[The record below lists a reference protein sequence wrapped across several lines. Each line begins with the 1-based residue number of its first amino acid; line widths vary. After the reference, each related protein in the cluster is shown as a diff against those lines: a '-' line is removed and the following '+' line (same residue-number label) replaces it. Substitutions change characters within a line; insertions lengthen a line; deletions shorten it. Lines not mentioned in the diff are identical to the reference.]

1 MSDIFFPFF
10 RIEILQN
17 TLSGA
22 AYQVMILQT
31 ENTLQQLMDTLDISL
46 VQHCT
51 DVRQIWID
59 FTYKTRENTAELTG
73 YSFEEYRCPNEFLLI
88 PNVRWDIPWEV
99 DPWELPL
106 DLSCNR
112 AQLWR
117 PDPDVMPR

>member
-1 MSDIFFPFF
+1 
-10 RIEILQN
+10 
-17 TLSGA
+17 
-22 AYQVMILQT
+22 MIVQT
-31 ENTLQQLMDTLDISL
+31 ENTLQQLMETLDISL

-73 YSFEEYRCPNEFLLI
+73 YSFEEYRCPSEFLLI
-88 PNVRWDIPWEV
+88 PNTRHGWEEWV
-99 DPWELPL
+99 EIHPWELPL